1 VRKTEKIPHAS
12 SYRQA
17 AQEGLIHA
25 SDEESLWRDA
35 ASHSAENSCDVL
47 RDATAPAGRTA
58 EGRTGTAPLTGYDI
72 PSYVCDNLSYPGQ
85 PNGSLR

>member
-1 VRKTEKIPHAS
+1 MPKTEKIPHAS
-12 SYRQA
+12 RFRQA
-17 AQEGLIHA
+17 AEEGLIHA
-25 SDEESLWRDA
+25 SDEESLWRGA
-35 ASHSAENSCDVL
+35 ASHFAATSYDVL
-47 RDATAPAGRTA
+47 RAAAATAGRTA